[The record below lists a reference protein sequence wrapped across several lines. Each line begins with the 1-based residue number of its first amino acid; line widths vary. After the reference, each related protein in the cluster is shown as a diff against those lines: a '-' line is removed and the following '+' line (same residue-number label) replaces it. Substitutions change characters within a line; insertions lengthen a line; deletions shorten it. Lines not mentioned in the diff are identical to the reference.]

1 MYEPQSPETP
11 GPGGNLEPTLR
22 SDVAAE
28 NGAVVVA
35 LRGELDL
42 AAAPELLRQLQA
54 KLAEPVSALTLDLEG
69 LEFIDSSGLGV
80 LCQVQEDADARGIP
94 LELVRVPHHAR
105 RVLEVT
111 GLTEMFTLS

>member
-1 MYEPQSPETP
+1 MYEPSPQTP

-22 SDVAAE
+22 CNISTDEAD
-28 NGAVVVA
+28 GVVVS
-35 LRGELDL
+35 LHGELDL

-54 KLAEPVSALTLDLEG
+54 MLAEPVTSVTLDLDA

-80 LCQVQEDADARGIP
+80 LCQVQQVTQDRGIR
-94 LELVRVPHHAR
+94 LELVRVPRHAR

-111 GLTEMFTLS
+111 GLTETFNLT